1 MLARMSAFASW
12 AVVAASLM
20 YWGLRLF
27 AAPTTAP
34 DYTVAVDQATRGD
47 LARVFGT
54 SAAPAPAVAAAPPP
68 APVAASRF
76 KLVGVAAPRDA
87 GMNFGL
93 ALISIDGKPARAVS
107 VGRSVDEAWVLQSV
121 NRQGARLSSSAGAET
136 MDLDVPP
143 LALAS
148 RGVPGVV
155 PSNAP
160 PSAALPGTPPPVT
173 PPSGTPP
180 PGTVRPPV
188 VIPPTGAPAPS
199 AVPASGAAQSP
210 PGSQGGPPSIYVP
223 QEELTRARSRAAGTG
238 AAEE

>member
-1 MLARMSAFASW
+1 MADLAVVAASNECLHDLVLTLGDRRIIIVGMLARMSAFASW

-54 SAAPAPAVAAAPPP
+54 SAAPAPAAAAAAPPAP
-68 APVAASRF
+68 AAASRF

-87 GMNFGL
+87 GTNFGL

-121 NRQGARLSSSAGAET
+121 SRQSARLSASAGAET

-148 RGVPGVV
+148 RGVPGAV
-155 PSNAP
+155 PSSAP
-160 PSAALPGTPPPVT
+160 PSIQPPGSPPP
-173 PPSGTPP
+173 GARLP
-180 PGTVRPPV
+180 PGTVPPRPW
-188 VIPPTGAPAPS
+188 
-199 AVPASGAAQSP
+199 
-210 PGSQGGPPSIYVP
+210 
-223 QEELTRARSRAAGTG
+223 
-238 AAEE
+238 

>member
-1 MLARMSAFASW
+1 MFARMSAFASW

-54 SAAPAPAVAAAPPP
+54 SAAPAPAVAAVAPPP
-68 APVAASRF
+68 APAAASKF

-87 GMNFGL
+87 GTSFGL

-107 VGRSVDEAWVLQSV
+107 VGRSVDESWVLQSV
-121 NRQGARLSSSAGAET
+121 SRQSARLSSSSGGET
-136 MDLDVPP
+136 MDLDIPP

-148 RGVPGVV
+148 RGVPGAV
-155 PSNAP
+155 P
-160 PSAALPGTPPPVT
+160 AATPAGVPPPAGV
-173 PPSGTPP
+173 PV

-188 VIPPTGAPAPS
+188 ALPPPGAGVPPPVPPPPGAQAAPAGQ
-199 AVPASGAAQSP
+199 GA
-210 PGSQGGPPSIYVP
+210 PPSIFVP
-223 QEELTRARSRAAGTG
+223 QDELTRARNRAAGAG

>member
-27 AAPTTAP
+27 AAPATAP

-47 LARVFGT
+47 LARVFGA
-54 SAAPAPAVAAAPPP
+54 SAAPAPAATVAAAPAP
-68 APVAASRF
+68 AAASRF

-87 GMNFGL
+87 GTNFGL

-121 NRQGARLSSSAGAET
+121 SRQGVRLSSSAGAET
-136 MDLDVPP
+136 MDLDIPP

-148 RGVPGVV
+148 RGVPGAV
-155 PSNAP
+155 PSSAP
-160 PSAALPGTPPPVT
+160 PSIA
-173 PPSGTPP
+173 P
-180 PGTVRPPV
+180 PGTIRPPV
-188 VIPPTGAPAPS
+188 VIPPTGVPAPS
-199 AVPASGAAQSP
+199 TAPALVPGAQAA
-210 PGSQGGPPSIYVP
+210 PGTPGGPPSIFVP
-223 QEELTRARSRAAGTG
+223 QEELNRARSRAAGTG